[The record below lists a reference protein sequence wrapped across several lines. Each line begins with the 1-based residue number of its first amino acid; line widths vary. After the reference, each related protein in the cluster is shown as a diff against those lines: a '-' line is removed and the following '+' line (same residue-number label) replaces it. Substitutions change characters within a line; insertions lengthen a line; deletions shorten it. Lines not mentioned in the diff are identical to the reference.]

1 MSLSSMHLEARV
13 ENLEAVLGFVTD
25 CAGELAWTE
34 KRLPDIELAVE
45 EAVVNVCKYAYPE
58 GNGSLELSA
67 GGDDHSFF
75 VGISDTGIPFDI
87 LSAAEPDLT
96 AGIAEREIGGLGCF
110 LIRTLSDRVLYRRD
124 GERNILELTFLREKL
139 RKTAPEEGA

>member
-1 MSLSSMHLEARV
+1 MSLRSMHLEARV
-13 ENLEAVLGFVTD
+13 ENLEVILGFVTD

-34 KRLPDIELAVE
+34 KRLTDIELVVE
-45 EAVVNVCKYAYPE
+45 EAVVNVCKYAYPD
-58 GNGSLELSA
+58 GNGLLELSS

-96 AGIAEREIGGLGCF
+96 AGIDDREIGGLGCF
-110 LIRTLSDRVLYRRD
+110 LIRTLSDGVLYRRD
-124 GERNILELTFLREKL
+124 GERNILELTFLRERKK
-139 RKTAPEEGA
+139 KTAAKAGK